1 MQDEKSEP
9 GWIQNIFSHL
19 KLSII
24 AGLLVSTPFLLTGW
38 LLFKLFGFIDSTI
51 EILPITWQPKSFLGR
66 DLPGLGILLSIL
78 FIYLCGLA
86 THNYAGKQMVRFY
99 ETLLTRV
106 PLINGLYQAIKQ
118 FVSTLFSEKGNNFRE
133 VVLVE
138 YPRKGIFSFAFLT
151 NQKSYLQMPISSS
164 NDSEKHDLLSI
175 FLPSTP
181 NPTTGF
187 YLLIPKKDVWS
198 VDLSVEEAFKLIMS
212 AGIVTPD
219 LTRKARPYGL
229 EVHQLQLVSPNEDRA
244 TNLESPTMT

>member
-1 MQDEKSEP
+1 MSQEKSEQS
-9 GWIQNIFSHL
+9 IVQRFFSHL
-19 KLSII
+19 KLSIV

-51 EILPITWQPKSFLGR
+51 DILPEKWQPKAIFGT
-66 DLPGLGILLSIL
+66 DIPGLGILLSIA
-78 FIYLCGLA
+78 FIYVCGLA

-118 FVSTLFSEKGNNFRE
+118 FVGTLFSEKGNNFRE
-133 VVLVE
+133 VVLIE
-138 YPRKGIFSFAFLT
+138 YPRNGIFSFAFLT
-151 NQKSYLQMPISSS
+151 NQKTYMTVEPQEIDEPAT
-164 NDSEKHDLLSI
+164 LLSI

-187 YLLIPKKDVWS
+187 YLLVPQKDVWS

-219 LTRKARPYGL
+219 LKRSARPY
-229 EVHQLQLVSPNEDRA
+229 VQNHQLEAVNPKEDNATNCVSP
-244 TNLESPTMT
+244 TIK